1 MMTQYMHLLMENAP
15 YNLIYY
21 MVIPMVI
28 AETIAITEILKFYK
42 EKDSRV
48 VNSLNKLSSVL
59 GGVAMLVLGTLY
71 AVHVL
76 TPAIKQHSFLGW
88 VDSVSSYLFVASA
101 LPLILITLL
110 VLGRICR
117 KSSEH
122 KKQGV
127 KIVFLSLY
135 LFLSHSAMA
144 LGMLDPA
151 IGLNTPATIFGDHM
165 HDMTVRANEYSNHE
179 PIYMAQ
185 PVVPAPGAVPN
196 KTQAHMF
203 KLEGVHS
210 APGAVPNKPHCG
222 QGTQKP
228 MAQMPEHHH
237 LH

>member
-1 MMTQYMHLLMENAP
+1 MMMTQYMHLLMGNAP

-48 VNSLNKLSSVL
+48 VNGLNKLASVL
-59 GGVAMLVLGTLY
+59 GGFAMLVLGTLY

-76 TPAIKQHSFLGW
+76 TPAVKHHSFLGW

-110 VLGRICR
+110 ELGRVCR

-135 LFLSHSAMA
+135 LVLSHGAMA

-151 IGLNTPATIFGDHM
+151 IGLNTPATIFGGHM
-165 HDMTVRANEYSNHE
+165 HDMTVRANGYSNHE
-179 PIYMAQ
+179 PVYMAQ
-185 PVVPAPGAVPN
+185 PVALAPGAP
-196 KTQAHMF
+196 
-203 KLEGVHS
+203 
-210 APGAVPNKPHCG
+210 VPNKPHCG
-222 QGTQKP
+222 QGAPEP
-228 MAQMPEHHH
+228 MPQMPEHHH
-237 LH
+237 HH

>member
-1 MMTQYMHLLMENAP
+1 
-15 YNLIYY
+15 
-21 MVIPMVI
+21 
-28 AETIAITEILKFYK
+28 
-42 EKDSRV
+42 
-48 VNSLNKLSSVL
+48 
-59 GGVAMLVLGTLY
+59 MLVLGTLY

-110 VLGRICR
+110 ELGRICR

-122 KKQGV
+122 KKHGV

-135 LFLSHSAMA
+135 LVLSHSAMA

-151 IGLNTPATIFGDHM
+151 IGLNTPATIFGGHM

-185 PVVPAPGAVPN
+185 PVAPAPGA
-196 KTQAHMF
+196 
-203 KLEGVHS
+203 
-210 APGAVPNKPHCG
+210 PNKPHCG
-222 QGTQKP
+222 QGTQESMP
-228 MAQMPEHHH
+228 QMPEHHN

>member
-1 MMTQYMHLLMENAP
+1 MMTQYMHLLMGNAP

-59 GGVAMLVLGTLY
+59 GGFAMLVLGTLY

-110 VLGRICR
+110 ELGRICR

-122 KKQGV
+122 KKHGV

-135 LFLSHSAMA
+135 LVLSHGAMA

-151 IGLNTPATIFGDHM
+151 IGLNTPATIFGHT

-179 PIYMAQ
+179 SIYMAQ
-185 PVVPAPGAVPN
+185 PVAPTP
-196 KTQAHMF
+196 
-203 KLEGVHS
+203 S
-210 APGAVPNKPHCG
+210 ASVPNKPHCG
-222 QGTQKP
+222 QGTQEP
-228 MAQMPEHHH
+228 MPQMPEHHH